1 MLTFV
6 FFPFSSLLF
15 TATLLVVNDDEK
27 DFVSDLS
34 CGVRSIEEIV
44 TPINGCPSNC
54 RSIEYG
60 YTNPVNSKSY
70 VLGEACI
77 NVRLGRMLF
86 VHSRIRRDGSADN
99 VDKLALKVKGPDYF
113 HQEHPTQL
121 YKIELLKALRLDDL
135 NTMYKTAFGAKN
147 MPLISTKR
155 YLSPGMLPHKQYLP
169 VTKLA
174 WNYAIV
180 NDEDTLDNFDLLQD
194 DIMGLTLDNVEI
206 YTGSSGT
213 LTWKTK
219 EGEQV
224 EVLLKPNRF
233 PVPKYLWTVVRS
245 GTKAVAF
252 AIFNKN
258 NISDRDLQK
267 DSFCPSK
274 CEEISWIT
282 NLQTDKQYRKVDNG
296 YVLCCDLNDFRRTVT
311 EMPNL
316 TGTFTL
322 LT

>member
-1 MLTFV
+1 MWLTCI
-6 FFPFSSLLF
+6 FFIIEIF
-15 TATLLVVNDDEK
+15 LVVDDDEK
-27 DFVSDLS
+27 DFISDLS
-34 CGVRSIEEIV
+34 CGVRSIEEII

-60 YTNPVNSKSY
+60 YTNPVNGKSY

-77 NVRLGRMLF
+77 NVRQGRMLF
-86 VHSRIRRDGSADN
+86 VHIRTRRDGSSDN
-99 VDKLALKVKGPDYF
+99 IDKLALKTKGPNYF
-113 HQEHPTQL
+113 HQEHPTAL
-121 YKIELLKALRLDDL
+121 YKIELMKALRLDDL
-135 NTMYKTAFGAKN
+135 NTMYKTTFGAKN

-155 YLSPGMLPHKQYLP
+155 YISEGMLSRKQYLP
-169 VTKLA
+169 ITKLA

-180 NDEDTLDNFDLLQD
+180 NDEDSLENFDHLQD
-194 DIMGLTLDNVEI
+194 DIMELTLDNVEI

-219 EGEQV
+219 EGDQV
-224 EVLLKPNRF
+224 DVLLKPNRF

-258 NISDRDLQK
+258 NISDRDLLK

-274 CEEISWIT
+274 CEEISWIR
-282 NLQTDKQYRKVDNG
+282 NLQNEKQYRKVESG
-296 YVLCCDLNDFRRTVT
+296 FVLCCELNEFRRTIT

-316 TGTFTL
+316 SGTFTL